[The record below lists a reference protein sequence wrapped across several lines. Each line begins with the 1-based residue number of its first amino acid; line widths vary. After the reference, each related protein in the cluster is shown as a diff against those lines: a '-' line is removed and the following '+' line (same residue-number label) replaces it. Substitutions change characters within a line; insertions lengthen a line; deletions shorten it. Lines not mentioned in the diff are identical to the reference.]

1 VNRIGRM
8 DNHSVALR
16 EAGAHFGVHT
26 TVVSDLEF
34 PQTRFA
40 IFDDECHPV
49 VAASEKRAGP
59 HLENVIAVPGDNPCL
74 HPVAIAEI
82 PTGWCWIHKVN
93 THFHA
98 LFFHTKRRYFREG
111 SWLDYTH
118 PSV

>member
-1 VNRIGRM
+1 M
-8 DNHSVALR
+8 DNPSVALR

-82 PTGWCWIHKVN
+82 PTGGWWMHKV
-93 THFHA
+93 HWLFHV
-98 LFFHTKRRYFREG
+98 LLLLTKRRYFR
-111 SWLDYTH
+111 
-118 PSV
+118 